1 MTNVKEDQFIE
12 KLYDVIYKLSIIS
25 KTQSYRFKKEWDLI
39 FTKFNPNPHLIR
51 AINIEKDKFL
61 KDNKYRI
68 RVLNTVKLAFEDCF
82 HSIKILLETLYN
94 HFFNDS
100 DLFKESFSEQD
111 QLILKYFVAFKLL
124 GDLVQYNTMDHKTV
138 PLKYNI
144 LARNYL
150 MIKLKGLKDTEIR
163 DNMKK
168 IRINL
173 TITDIK
179 KYLNQIEKDGFIKK
193 HKKGKS
199 NIYKILKE
207 LNLSDE
213 GQEKYNLLLRPLID
227 WPTGIWRSF
236 FNVRELNV
244 TVSNNDGEKIEFL
257 NNILETAATQGYI
270 ASHYVFKNLIKYYKE
285 IKDKKNKK

>member
-1 MTNVKEDQFIE
+1 MTDVKEDQFLE

-39 FTKFNPNPHLIR
+39 FTQFNPNPHLIR
-51 AINIEKDKFL
+51 AIDIQKDKFL
-61 KDNKYRI
+61 EDNKYRI
-68 RVLNTVKLAFEDCF
+68 RILNTTKLAFEDCF
-82 HSIKILLETLYN
+82 HSIKTLIETLYN

-100 DLFKESFSEQD
+100 DLLKESFSEQD

-124 GDLVQYNTMDHKTV
+124 GDLVQYNMMDHETV

-150 MIKLKGLKDTEIR
+150 MIKLKGLKDTEIK

-173 TITDIK
+173 NITDIK

-193 HKKGKS
+193 QKKGKS
-199 NIYKILKE
+199 NFYKILKE
-207 LNLSDE
+207 LNLSKE
-213 GQEKYNLLLRPLID
+213 GQEKYNVLLRPLID

-244 TVSNNDGEKIEFL
+244 TVRNHDGEKIEFL
-257 NNILETAATQGYI
+257 NKILETAATQGYV
-270 ASHYVFKNLIKYYKE
+270 ASHYVFKNLIKFYKE
-285 IKDKKNKK
+285 INE

>member
-1 MTNVKEDQFIE
+1 MTDVKEDQFLE

-39 FTKFNPNPHLIR
+39 FTQFNPDPHLIR
-51 AINIEKDKFL
+51 AIKIEKDKFL
-61 KDNKYRI
+61 EDNKYRI

-82 HSIKILLETLYN
+82 YSIKTLLETLYN

-100 DLFKESFSEQD
+100 DLLKESFSEQD
-111 QLILKYFVAFKLL
+111 QLVLKYFVAFKLL
-124 GDLVQYNTMDHKTV
+124 DHETV

-150 MIKLKGLKDTEIR
+150 MIKLKGLKDTEIK

-173 TITDIK
+173 NITDTK
-179 KYLNQIEKDGFIKK
+179 KYLNQIQKDGFIKK
-193 HKKGKS
+193 QKKGKS
-199 NIYKILKE
+199 NFYSITKE
-207 LNLSDE
+207 LNLSKE
-213 GQEKYNLLLRPLID
+213 GQDKYNLLLRPLID

-244 TVSNNDGEKIEFL
+244 TVSNHDGEKIEFL
-257 NNILETAATQGYI
+257 NKILETAATQGYV
-270 ASHYVFKNLIKYYKE
+270 ASHYVFKNLIKFYKE
-285 IKDKKNKK
+285 IKVKRK